1 MYVGSED
8 LCIIGYPILA
18 VYNHW
23 TGLVDWT
30 TGLILKLNF
39 TTLQSTLGPVGVTML
54 YSIYVVRI

>member
-1 MYVGSED
+1 MYHVKG
-8 LCIIGYPILA
+8 LKIMA

-39 TTLQSTLGPVGVTML
+39 NTIPSILGLVSVTT
-54 YSIYVVRI
+54 